1 MRITPKN
8 YDKFILKG
16 SLALEMYYDVNINE
30 DREKYI
36 IFNEKL
42 SKYRSLKE
50 KNLKDKEN
58 MVKYLVRFIENLG
71 IDKFTLYDDGDVE
84 YNFDD

>member
-1 MRITPKN
+1 MRITSKN

-36 IFNEKL
+36 IFNDKL

-58 MVKYLVRFIENLG
+58 MVEYLVRFIENLG
-71 IDKFTLYDDGDVE
+71 IDKFTIYDDGDVE

>member
-1 MRITPKN
+1 MRITSKN

-16 SLALEMYYDVNINE
+16 SLVLEMYYNVNINE

-42 SKYRSLKE
+42 S
-50 KNLKDKEN
+50 
-58 MVKYLVRFIENLG
+58 
-71 IDKFTLYDDGDVE
+71 
-84 YNFDD
+84 

>member
-1 MRITPKN
+1 MRITSKN

-42 SKYRSLKE
+42 SKYRSLQE
-50 KNLKDKEN
+50 KSLKDKEN
-58 MVKYLVRFIENLG
+58 MVEYLVRFIENLET
-71 IDKFTLYDDGDVE
+71 DKYTIYDDGDV
-84 YNFDD
+84 

>member
-1 MRITPKN
+1 MRITSKN

-42 SKYRSLKE
+42 SKYRSLRG

-58 MVKYLVRFIENLG
+58 MVEYLVRFIENLG
-71 IDKFTLYDDGDVE
+71 IDKFIIYDDGDVE

>member
-1 MRITPKN
+1 MRITSKN

-42 SKYRSLKE
+42 SKYRSL
-50 KNLKDKEN
+50 
-58 MVKYLVRFIENLG
+58 
-71 IDKFTLYDDGDVE
+71 
-84 YNFDD
+84 